1 MELLE
6 HATSL
11 SEIDHRTEPPLVL
24 VIDDQPAIQD
34 LLSWALKLHG
44 YRPVCVANGREALV
58 WMEEALCTR
67 QYPAA
72 IILDLLMPVMDGAEF
87 LTCLRARMDAF
98 VPIPPVILL
107 TVDKSSHDD
116 LACSQVLIKPF
127 HIRDLYAHLKTLA
140 LSSHTRSSH
149 PVATWVSDP
158 C

>member
-11 SEIDHRTEPPLVL
+11 SHIDDRAESPLVL

-44 YRPVCVANGREALV
+44 YRPVCVANGREALA
-58 WMEEALCTR
+58 WMEEALCTS

-87 LTCLRARMDAF
+87 LACLRARWDAS
-98 VPIPPVILL
+98 VPMPPIILL

-116 LACSQVLIKPF
+116 LACRQILIKPF
-127 HIRDLYAHLKTLA
+127 HLRDLYAHLETLA
-140 LSSHTRSSH
+140 LSSDTRSCY
-149 PVATWVSDP
+149 PVAT
-158 C
+158 